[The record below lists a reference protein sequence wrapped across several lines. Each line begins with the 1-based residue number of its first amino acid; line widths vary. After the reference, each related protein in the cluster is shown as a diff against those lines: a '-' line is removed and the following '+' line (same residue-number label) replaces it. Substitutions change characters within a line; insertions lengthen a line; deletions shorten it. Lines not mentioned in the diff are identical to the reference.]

1 MIATAVYSAKC
12 WATSRTKKEIQ
23 DEISELENLW
33 KIKHKNPFSRN
44 AHWTHCKIITLKE
57 ILAER

>member
-33 KIKHKNPFSRN
+33 KIKHPNPFPKN
-44 AHWTHCKIITLKE
+44 AHYSHIRIVTLKE
-57 ILAER
+57 ILKSK